1 MLCKGPK
8 ITDLSFYSLQVKI
21 HPMSFL
27 WRKMPMFDF
36 FFTGALTNNDVGFV
50 SDQKIKDISVPILIL
65 HAKVTLVLDKITS

>member
-1 MLCKGPK
+1 
-8 ITDLSFYSLQVKI
+8 
-21 HPMSFL
+21 MSFL